1 MAGTLQ
7 LGGITVLEESGGT
20 VTAPNN
26 LSVTGTIS
34 GTIGSTTTF
43 PTGITLQT
51 VGIMSPDVDTTTTT
65 IPNDNTVPQNTEG
78 KEAFTL
84 AITPSNVNNK
94 LLIHAFCGCISSDT
108 ANRRCYFALFKDSD
122 AGAIAVSY
130 ADFQAA
136 ATGEQGLDLTHFM
149 SAGTTSE
156 ITFKIR
162 FGASASGTATLNGSA
177 GARLMGGV
185 LATGMT
191 IQEIAG

>member
-1 MAGTLQ
+1 MTRNLDIAEDAGDFF
-7 LGGITVLEESGGT
+7 ENHYSSGTFSGAHSGT
-20 VTAPNN
+20 
-26 LSVTGTIS
+26 STGTRSGPIS
-34 GTIGSTTTF
+34 T
-43 PTGITLQT
+43 TGITLQT
-51 VGIMSPDVDTTTTT
+51 VGIMSSDVDTTTSI
-65 IPNDNTVPQNTEG
+65 IPNDDTIPQNTEG
-78 KEAFTL
+78 KEAFSL
-84 AITPSNVNNK
+84 AITPSNANNK
-94 LLIHAFCGCISSDT
+94 LLIRAFCGCISSDT

-122 AGAIAVSY
+122 ANAIAVSY

-149 SAGTTSE
+149 TAGTTSE

-162 FGASASGTATLNGSA
+162 FGASNTGTCTLNGSS